1 MMKIRSKSNGQL
13 ARAATNLGIGVAGL
27 ALVRLL
33 AQKLPMFQDA
43 GWIVKGKLTVAA
55 GAVILVDLLLLFILV
70 GFAIEVRAYLKAR
83 FTDTLAL
90 GSMAS
95 SLVFV
100 VIATVAYTDFKPL
113 TRAWPA
119 MKEGYT
125 WSFLGITALLLAH
138 VVFLL
143 YRNRD
148 RMAALILH
156 QPMPTSGSDN
166 HSLASEG
173 RTVFVGD

>member
-1 MMKIRSKSNGQL
+1 MRIKSKSSGQL

-27 ALVRLL
+27 AIVRLL
-33 AQKLPMFQDA
+33 VQRLPMFQDA
-43 GWIVKGKLTVAA
+43 GWMVKGKLTVAA
-55 GAVILVDLLLLFILV
+55 GGVILVDLLLLFILV

-95 SLVFV
+95 SLVCV
-100 VIATVAYTDFKPL
+100 IIATVAYTDFKPL

-119 MKEGYT
+119 IKESYVR
-125 WSFLGITALLLAH
+125 SFLAVTALFLAH

-143 YRNRD
+143 YQNRD
-148 RMAALILH
+148 RMAALILR
-156 QPMPTSGSDN
+156 QPMPESGDR
-166 HSLASEG
+166 SLASEG

>member
-1 MMKIRSKSNGQL
+1 MRIKSKSSGQL

-27 ALVRLL
+27 AIVRLL
-33 AQKLPMFQDA
+33 AQRLPMFQDA

-55 GAVILVDLLLLFILV
+55 GAVIMVDILLLFILV
-70 GFAIEVRAYLKAR
+70 GFAVEVRAYLKAR
-83 FTDTLAL
+83 FIDTLAL
-90 GSMAS
+90 GSIAS

-113 TRAWPA
+113 TRAWPQI
-119 MKEGYT
+119 KEVYVWT
-125 WSFLGITALLLAH
+125 FLGITALLLAH

-143 YRNRD
+143 YQNRD
-148 RMAALILH
+148 RMAALILR
-156 QPMPTSGSDN
+156 QPMPTSDDR
-166 HSLASEG
+166 SLANEG

>member
-1 MMKIRSKSNGQL
+1 MMRIRSKSNGQL

-27 ALVRLL
+27 ALIRLIV
-33 AQKLPMFQDA
+33 QHLPMFQDA
-43 GWIVKGKLTVAA
+43 GWIVKGKLTVAS
-55 GAVILVDLLLLFILV
+55 GAVILVDILLLFILV

-83 FTDTLAL
+83 FADTLAL
-90 GSMAS
+90 GSIAS

-100 VIATVAYTDFKPL
+100 IIATVAYTDFKPL

-119 MKEGYT
+119 IKDIYV
-125 WSFLGITALLLAH
+125 WSFLGVTALLLAH
-138 VVFLL
+138 VMFLL

-148 RMAALILH
+148 RMAALILR
-156 QPMPTSGSDN
+156 QPMPTPND
-166 HSLASEG
+166 HSVASEA